1 MARTSTFRLDDN
13 STRCVLDQH
22 VLLDFHKISVRI
34 RHVAP
39 LGHFM
44 IPSQLVC
51 ALAPLCCVLSREAV
65 NNSVIVFGLTRPWP
79 RYHNVPHST
88 AR

>member
-1 MARTSTFRLDDN
+1 MATTSTFRLDDN
-13 STRCVLDQH
+13 SIRCVLDQH
-22 VLLDFHKISVRI
+22 VLLNFHKISVRI

-51 ALAPLCCVLSREAV
+51 VLAPLCFVLSREAAD
-65 NNSVIVFGLTRPWP
+65 NNVIVFGLTRP
-79 RYHNVPHST
+79 
-88 AR
+88 